1 MVYGSHIVLRVGD
14 WLCRLL
20 RDSPDANQHALEV
33 LVAWSEARHI
43 SVEVGKFIKS
53 AHISGDFIIVVKV
66 ERVIELISRVL
77 LRPDSL
83 LNQRVVT
90 SIESLLNIHNVHLSS
105 ALRVQRLE
113 RLLDHSEPG
122 LWQLSSHGVN
132 ELCKAHLS
140 VSVGVEGVEK
150 PAKVDLRHF
159 ELQVVDSGQESISVE
174 VLAPVCVHG
183 VEPVVELRKFD
194 YAF

>member
-1 MVYGSHIVLRVGD
+1 MVCRSHIVLRVSDG
-14 WLCRLL
+14 LCRLL
-20 RDSPDANQHALEV
+20 RDAPDTNQHALEV
-33 LVAWSEARHI
+33 LVAWYEARHI
-43 SVEVGKFIKS
+43 SVEVGKFIES

-66 ERVIELISRVL
+66 ERVIELLSRML
-77 LRPDSL
+77 LRPDTL

-90 SIESLLNIHNVHLSS
+90 SIESLLNIHNVNLSR
-105 ALRVQRLE
+105 ALRVERLE

-122 LWQLSSHGVN
+122 LGQLSPHGVN

-150 PAKVDLRHF
+150 PAKVHLRHL
-159 ELQVVDSGQESISVE
+159 ELQVVDSGQEFFSVE
-174 VLAPVCVHG
+174 VLALILVHG

-194 YAF
+194 DAF